1 MFLTRIKWM
10 AVGAAVVV
18 LGTWLFNS
26 KDVLKKLTGSHK
38 YGMEQ
43 NRVNPE
49 FAQYI
54 AAFTTGYISSGSTV
68 KIKFASE
75 LQQST
80 ELNTPVQ
87 EKLFSFEPEIA
98 GDAYWIDGQT
108 IEFRPK
114 ERLAAGQ
121 LYKASFHLNKLL
133 DVKDELKRFD
143 FLFQAVKQSA
153 TVEVNSPRCYGSSDF
168 SYYRIS
174 GVVSTADYVEAD
186 KLEQILHAQYG
197 SKKTNI
203 KWIHNDKLTVH
214 KFYIDSIERGSLMS
228 SKLSI
233 TWDAK
238 PINAEYTG
246 GLEID
251 IPAKKKFTLLDV
263 KVINDNDQHV
273 QVTFSNPVESS
284 QSMEGII
291 RLGTLKDVKYVVDN
305 NQVLLYPTNV
315 KDGSYKLSIDESVR
329 DAKGQLLG
337 NNSEHNVV
345 FNAIKPAVRL
355 VGNGVILP
363 SSSNLT
369 MPFEAVNLKS
379 VDVRIVRIYENNI
392 LQFLQTNDLN
402 GEGEL
407 ARVGKKVIDKTI
419 NLGITNPADNGRWKK
434 FSLDLNS
441 LIKTEPGAIYHIVLS
456 FKKSYSTY
464 PCAGNNTD
472 DKAEMEE
479 LKEQEEEKNEFSYGY
494 YYNDYY
500 DNSYYEEGED
510 NYDWKERD
518 NPCNSAYYRNNY
530 DRKVSRNLLAS
541 DLGLTVKKGND
552 GSFFVAASNLVTTE
566 PMSGTSIEFYDYQ
579 QQLIISSQTNS
590 DGQTFVTPTRKP
602 YFIIAKNKDH
612 RAYVKLDDGN
622 SLSLSMYDVAGDAV
636 QKGLKG
642 FIYGERGVWR
652 PGDTM
657 FLTFILEDKLKSL
670 PLNHPVMFEL
680 YNPQGQLYRKQLASK
695 SVDGFYDFTSVTDKN
710 APTGNW
716 NAQIKVGSV
725 VFTKNIRIETI
736 MPNRLKINVSV
747 GDNQL
752 IKGDET
758 VSLHANWLT
767 GAVAHNLQANVAVA
781 LSATKTQ
788 FAKFKDFN
796 FDDPSVRFESES
808 INLFDGKI
816 DDNGDASFP
825 CTLKTKTDAAGM
837 LKANFATRVYE
848 QGGAFSVDRFSI
860 TYSPFDYYAG
870 VRLPSGES
878 YSGILYTG
886 KDQTIDVATVD
897 YKGNPVSRG
906 KMRMELY
913 KLEWRWW
920 WEQYQDE
927 LANYSASDYHKPV
940 KVEEFST
947 SGGTAKIKLNIK
959 EEDWGRYLIRIID
972 VDGGHSTS
980 ATAYFDWSNWM
991 ERQGGDNKVIANM
1004 LHFNTDKP
1012 SYKTGE
1018 EVKVSIPSPQGG
1030 RALVTIETG
1039 SRVLQAH
1046 WLETEKGNT
1055 LFKFK
1060 VTSEMAPNIYVHVS
1074 LIQPHAQTK
1083 NDLPIRLY
1091 GVVPV
1096 IIDDPE
1102 THLRPT
1108 IEMPATLVPEGMA
1121 NITVG
1126 EENGKEMAYTLAV
1139 VDEGLLDITRFKTPD
1154 PWNNFYAREALGIKT
1169 WDVYDYVI
1177 GAYGGELE
1185 RILSIG
1191 GDGSELSKDG
1201 AKANRFKP
1209 MVRFFGPYHL
1219 KKGEKKTTS
1228 FKMPMYVGSVRT
1240 MVISGYNAAYGSAE
1254 KTTPVKAPL
1263 MILGT
1268 LPRVLSTD
1276 EEVKLPVSVFG
1287 GDKNIGAVTVKVETN
1302 GLVQVVGETAKTT
1315 SVNKN
1320 DEKLV
1325 SFDLKVKR
1333 QVGIAKVKILA
1344 SGGGVSTS
1352 YEMELD
1358 VRNPNPFQSDGK
1370 DFYVEA
1376 GKDLQSTYA
1385 AIGIAGT
1392 NSGMLELSTIPPVNL
1407 DERLHYLISYPHGCV
1422 EQTTSAVF
1430 AQLYLDEI
1438 ISLTDSKKAATE
1450 TNIKAGISMLR
1461 KFQLNTGGLSYWPGG
1476 NESNDWGTNYA
1487 GHFMMAAEKKGYTL
1501 PPGFKQQWV
1510 KYQQNAAFNWEP
1522 ARATYFNDDII
1533 QAYRLYTLALA
1544 NQPAMSAM
1552 NRLREFKNLSLQ
1564 ARWRLAAAYALAG
1577 QEDEAEKLVNNTS
1590 YQIAPYA
1597 INYYTFGS
1605 AERDE
1610 AMILETVCLLNKK
1623 QLAFNSIK
1631 EVAASLSSKA
1641 WMSTQSTAYSLV
1653 AVSAFIKK
1661 FGGASAMQAECS
1673 VNGKK
1678 VDIKGNSALTQI
1690 PLDYKT
1696 LSGNFSIKNNGKGVL
1711 YVRLTNRGK
1720 PAVGTETEAAQNLVA
1735 TVTYRDLSGQEINP
1749 TDLQQG
1755 TDLMMDIVVKNP
1767 GMQGNYKNLA
1777 LSTYIP
1783 SGWEIH
1789 NTRLDDNESTL
1800 KNSAYTYQ
1808 DIRDDRVFTYFD
1820 LFANETKK
1828 FTLLLNASYAGRY
1841 YLPGANIEAMYDNS
1855 IYARKKGQW
1864 INVNKQGEQ
1873 KVAGK

>member
-10 AVGAAVVV
+10 AVGAAMVV

-26 KDVLKKLTGSHK
+26 KDVLKKLTGNSK
-38 YGMEQ
+38 YGIEQ
-43 NRVNPE
+43 NKINPE

-54 AAFTTGYISSGSTV
+54 SAFTTGYISSGSTV

-75 LQQST
+75 LKQT
-80 ELNTPVQ
+80 VELNTPVA

-114 ERLAAGQ
+114 ERMPAGQ

-133 DVKDELKRFD
+133 EVKDDLKKFD
-143 FLFQAVKQSA
+143 FLFQVVKQSA
-153 TVEVNSPRCYGSSDF
+153 RVEINNIKCYNNSDF
-168 SYYRIS
+168 SYYRVS

-186 KLEQILHAQYG
+186 KLEKILNVKYG
-197 SKKTNI
+197 SKASNI
-203 KWIHNDKLTVH
+203 KWIHNEKQTVH
-214 KFYIDSIERGSLMS
+214 KFYIDSIERGTLLS
-228 SKLSI
+228 SKLTIS
-233 TWDAK
+233 WDAK
-238 PINAEYTG
+238 PINADYTG
-246 GLEID
+246 SLDFD

-263 KVINDNDQHV
+263 KVVNDNEQHV
-273 QVTFSNPVESS
+273 QITFSNPLESS
-284 QSMEGII
+284 QSMESFI
-291 RLGTLKDVKYVVDN
+291 RLGNLKDMKFIIDN
-305 NQVLLYPTNV
+305 NQVLLYPNNI
-315 KDGSYKLSIDESVR
+315 KEGSYKLTIDEWIK
-329 DAKGQLLG
+329 DAKGQSLG
-337 NNSEHNVV
+337 NTSEHNVV
-345 FNAIKPAVRL
+345 FDAIKPAVRL
-355 VGNGVILP
+355 VGKGVILP

-369 MPFEAVNLKS
+369 MPFEAVNLRS
-379 VDVRIVRIYENNI
+379 VDVRITRIYENNI

-419 NLGITNPADNGRWKK
+419 NLGITNPADYSCWKK

-441 LIKTEPGAIYHIVLS
+441 LIKTEPGAIYHITLS
-456 FKKSYSTY
+456 FKKAYSTY
-464 PCAGNNTD
+464 PCAGNSND
-472 DKAEMEE
+472 DKAEMEQ
-479 LKEQEEEKNEFSYGY
+479 LKEQPEETNEFSYSY

-500 DNSYYEEGED
+500 DYSEEGED
-510 NYDWKERD
+510 NYDWKERE
-518 NPCNSAYYRNNY
+518 NPCNSAYYRNSY
-530 DRKVSRNLLAS
+530 ERSVSRNLLAS

-552 GSFFVAASNLVTTE
+552 GSFFVAATNLVSTD
-566 PMSGTSIEFYDYQ
+566 PMGSTSIEMYDYQ
-579 QQLIISSQTNS
+579 QQLITSAQTNS
-590 DGQTFVTPTRKP
+590 DGQTFITPTRKP

-612 RAYVKLDDGN
+612 RAYVKLDEG
-622 SLSLSMYDVAGDAV
+622 STLSLSMYDVAGDAV

-670 PLNHPVMFEL
+670 PINHPVMFEL
-680 YNPQGQLYRKQLASK
+680 YNPQGQLFRKQLSAK
-695 SVDGFYDFTSVTDKN
+695 GVEGFYNFTTITDKN

-716 NAQIKVGSV
+716 NAQVKVGSV
-725 VFTKNIRIETI
+725 VFNKNIRIETI

-752 IKGDET
+752 IKGDENIT
-758 VSLHANWLT
+758 LHAAWLT
-767 GAVAHNLQANVAVA
+767 GAIAHNLPATVAVA
-781 LSATKTQ
+781 LSATQTQ
-788 FAKFKDFN
+788 FAKYKDFN
-796 FDDPSVRFESES
+796 FDDPTVRFESES

-816 DDNGDASFP
+816 NDNGDANFP
-825 CTLKTKTDAAGM
+825 CAIKTKTNAAGM

-860 TYSPFDYYAG
+860 NYSPYDFYTG
-870 VRLPSGES
+870 IRLPNGEANT
-878 YSGILYTG
+878 GILYTN
-886 KDQTIDVATVD
+886 KDNVINVATVD
-897 YKGNPVSRG
+897 YKGNPVSRS
-906 KMRMELY
+906 KMRMEVY

-920 WEQYQDE
+920 WEQYHDE
-927 LANYSASDYHKPV
+927 LANYSMDDYHKPI

-947 SGGTAKIKLNIK
+947 SGGAAKLTLNIK

-980 ATAYFDWSNWM
+980 ATTYFDWSNWM
-991 ERQGGDNKVIANM
+991 ERQGGDNKVIASM
-1004 LHFNTDKP
+1004 LHFTTDKP
-1012 SYKTGE
+1012 SYKTDE
-1018 EVKVSIPSPQGG
+1018 EVKVTIPSPQGG
-1030 RALVTIETG
+1030 RALITIETG

-1055 LFKFK
+1055 VFKFK
-1060 VTSEMAPNIYVHVS
+1060 VTPEMAPNIYVHVS

-1108 IEMPATLVPEGMA
+1108 INMPATLVPEGMTS
-1121 NITVG
+1121 ITVG
-1126 EENGKEMAYTLAV
+1126 EENNKEMVYTLAV

-1154 PWNNFYAREALGIKT
+1154 PWSNFYAREALGVKT
-1169 WDVYDYVI
+1169 WDVFDYVI

-1209 MVRFFGPYHL
+1209 MVRFFGPYHI
-1219 KKGEKKTTS
+1219 KKGEKKTTT

-1240 MVISGYNAAYGSAE
+1240 MVIAGYNAAYGASE

-1287 GDKNIGAVTVKVETN
+1287 GDKNIGAVTVKVESN
-1302 GLVQVVGETAKTT
+1302 SYVQVVGETAKTT
-1315 SVNKN
+1315 SINKN

-1333 QVGIAKVKILA
+1333 QIGIAKVKITA
-1344 SGGGVSTS
+1344 SGGGVQTS

-1358 VRNPNPFQSDGK
+1358 VRNPNPFQTDAK

-1376 GKDLQSTYA
+1376 GKELQNNYTA
-1385 AIGIAGT
+1385 LGITGT
-1392 NSGMLELSTIPPVNL
+1392 NSGVIELSTIPPVNL
-1407 DERLHYLISYPHGCV
+1407 DERLHYLIAYPHGCV
-1422 EQTTSAVF
+1422 EQTTSAAF

-1438 ISLTDSKKAATE
+1438 ISLPNSKKAATE
-1450 TNIKAGISMLR
+1450 TNIKAGINMLR
-1461 KFQLNTGGLSYWPGG
+1461 KFQLNTGGLSYWPGA
-1476 NESNDWGTNYA
+1476 NDVNDWGTTYA
-1487 GHFMMAAEKKGYTL
+1487 GHFMIAAEKKGYTL
-1501 PPGFKQQWV
+1501 PAGFKQQWI

-1522 ARATYFNDDII
+1522 ARANYYNDDII

-1552 NRLREFKNLSLQ
+1552 NRLREFKNLSVQ
-1564 ARWRLAAAYALAG
+1564 ARWRLAAAYAIAG
-1577 QEDEAEKLVNNTS
+1577 QEDEAEKLINNTT
-1590 YQIAPYA
+1590 YQIAPYQ

-1623 QLAFNSIK
+1623 QIAFNSIK
-1631 EVAASLSSKA
+1631 EVASSLSSKA
-1641 WMSTQSTAYSLV
+1641 WMSTQSTAYSLI

-1661 FGGASAMQAECS
+1661 FGGASAMQAECL

-1678 VDIKGNSALTQI
+1678 ADIKGNSALTQI
-1690 PLDYKT
+1690 PLDFKSST
-1696 LSGNFSIKNNGKGVL
+1696 GNFSIKNNGKGVL
-1711 YVRLTNRGK
+1711 YVRVINRGK
-1720 PAVGTETEAAQNLVA
+1720 PAIGEETESSQNLSA
-1735 TVTYRDLSGQEINP
+1735 TVTYRDLAGAEINP
-1749 TDLQQG
+1749 SELQQG
-1755 TDLMMDIVVKNP
+1755 TDFMMEVVVKNP
-1767 GMQGNYKNLA
+1767 GIQGNYKNMA
-1777 LSTYIP
+1777 LISYIP

-1789 NTRLDDNESTL
+1789 NTRLDENESTL

-1820 LFANETKK
+1820 LNANESKK
-1828 FTLLLNASYAGRY
+1828 FTLLLNSSYAGKY

-1855 IYARKKGQW
+1855 VYARKKGQW
-1864 INVNKQGEQ
+1864 IKVVKQGEPS
-1873 KVAGK
+1873 VAGK